1 MDPDVWASLLT
12 LTALEIVLGI
22 DNVVFLSVATS
33 SLPEKVAARARR
45 LGLGLALLFRILLL
59 TAIAAII
66 ALDAK
71 VVALFG
77 VALSWKDMILLA
89 GGAFLIYKAVVHLH
103 EEVEDHAAPE
113 PIGGALVHFG
123 RVVGQIVLIDLVF
136 SIDSIITA
144 VGLVRQVPVMIAAVI
159 LAVAVMY
166 VASGPV
172 AGFISR
178 HPTTKVL
185 ALAFLLL
192 IGVALV
198 ADGLGFHIPRE
209 YIYSAMAF
217 ASLVEAIN
225 VAASSARRRR
235 RAAVAALEARDPPAA
250 GRDLH

>member
-1 MDPDVWASLLT
+1 MDADVWASLLT
-12 LTALEIVLGI
+12 LTVLEIVLGI
-22 DNVVFLSVATS
+22 DNVVFLSVATAA
-33 SLPEKVAARARR
+33 LPAKIAAKARR
-45 LGLGLALLFRILLL
+45 IGLGLALLFRILLL
-59 TAIAAII
+59 TVISAII

-71 VVALFG
+71 VVAIFG
-77 VALSWKDMILLA
+77 VALSWKDMILIA

-103 EEVEDHAAPE
+103 EEVEDHVAPTVAA
-113 PIGGALVHFG
+113 GAVAQFG

-144 VGLVRQVPVMIAAVI
+144 VGLARQLPVMIAAVI
-159 LAVAVMY
+159 ISVGVMY

-172 AGFISR
+172 SAFISR

-217 ASLVEAIN
+217 AGLVEAIN
-225 VAASSARRRR
+225 VAASAARRKR
-235 RAAVAALEARDPPAA
+235 RAAEAAAAVREPASEAHPP
-250 GRDLH
+250 R